1 MPNEHEPP
9 LREGDMVQITFAET
23 TRVGI
28 VVEIHEEANQVV
40 VLGPSWKVTVD
51 AESAKKL

>member
-1 MPNEHEPP
+1 
-9 LREGDMVQITFAET
+9 MVQITFAET